1 MQIEFNGLENVH
13 QCTSF
18 RLGDTIV
25 WKCPLC
31 IGYERTLNLIT
42 GKMSVKGKTDY
53 QHTGY
58 NDGKENM
65 NGLTLN
71 INQQ

>member
-1 MQIEFNGLENVH
+1 MQIEFNGLQNVH

-31 IGYERTLNLIT
+31 IGYERRYNLFT
-42 GKMSVKGKTDY
+42 GEMSIKGKTDY
-53 QHTGY
+53 QHTGF
-58 NDGKENM
+58 NEGKENM
-65 NGLTLN
+65 DGLIRN
-71 INQQ
+71 ISEQ

>member
-1 MQIEFNGLENVH
+1 MQIEFNGLQNVH

-31 IGYERTLNLIT
+31 IGYERRYNIVT
-42 GKMSVKGKTDY
+42 GEMSVKGKTGY
-53 QHTGY
+53 QHTGWS
-58 NDGKENM
+58 DKKENLES
-65 NGLTLN
+65 LTHN
-71 INQQ
+71 ISEQ

>member
-1 MQIEFNGLENVH
+1 MQIEFNGLQNVH

-31 IGYERTLNLIT
+31 IGYERRYNLVTEEMFVI
-42 GKMSVKGKTDY
+42 GKTDY
-53 QHTGY
+53 QHTGF
-58 NDGKENM
+58 NEGKENLEA
-65 NGLTLN
+65 LTHN
-71 INQQ
+71 ISEQ

>member
-1 MQIEFNGLENVH
+1 MQIEFNGLQNVH

-31 IGYERTLNLIT
+31 IGYERKYNLTT
-42 GKMSVKGKTDY
+42 GEMFVKGKTDY
-53 QHTGY
+53 QHTGWS
-58 NDGKENM
+58 DGKENLES
-65 NGLTLN
+65 LTHN
-71 INQQ
+71 ISEQ